1 MLDGWQDASPS
12 YIRRS
17 CKITKLTKDKMQILL
32 ESEDEVGNED
42 YGYDYWKFTYNF
54 IRED

>member
-1 MLDGWQDASPS
+1 
-12 YIRRS
+12 
-17 CKITKLTKDKMQILL
+17 MQILL